1 MKRATNT
8 SRQASIAA
16 GTTLSTNNPATQLM
30 VEALLLQQDSP
41 LTMALV
47 ERWASADLHENLITL
62 AKQCAAAGCQP
73 LEVFTRSV
81 QCTTRER
88 GVPAIIIQRNSQGQS
103 ITREA
108 GWCQETVQVLQ
119 QLGAQR
125 SVADLIVAYL
135 QVLTLPRD
143 YNDMSALRTEF
154 VLDHMLPGTITALAD
169 IGPTT
174 LGSHTLIKAVP
185 SFAAALQAYQ
195 MRAAQCGRS
204 FEHMVLLE
212 AAVQGWSIDT
222 PDAGNLLRA
231 IIAAEPAVNPTR
243 TQQPITLAMPPHV
256 LDADVTE
263 GANTM
268 EMGDRADSSMP
279 GDQEKAPKPESVL
292 SKGFFTKADKVGK
305 NQAK

>member
-1 MKRATNT
+1 
-8 SRQASIAA
+8 
-16 GTTLSTNNPATQLM
+16 M

-154 VLDHMLPGTITALAD
+154 VLDHMLPGKL
-169 IGPTT
+169 
-174 LGSHTLIKAVP
+174 H
-185 SFAAALQAYQ
+185 
-195 MRAAQCGRS
+195 
-204 FEHMVLLE
+204 
-212 AAVQGWSIDT
+212 
-222 PDAGNLLRA
+222 
-231 IIAAEPAVNPTR
+231 
-243 TQQPITLAMPPHV
+243 
-256 LDADVTE
+256 
-263 GANTM
+263 
-268 EMGDRADSSMP
+268 
-279 GDQEKAPKPESVL
+279 
-292 SKGFFTKADKVGK
+292 
-305 NQAK
+305 